1 MKISSNP
8 TVRSLQMIQI
18 ERELSENQAS
28 NLKSPTVGSPSM
40 EGINIL
46 PYSKLEFAPKSHLK
60 IF

>member
-1 MKISSNP
+1 
-8 TVRSLQMIQI
+8 MIQI

-28 NLKSPTVGSPSM
+28 NLKSPTAGSPSM